1 MILIVTNQLTFNS
14 IFYTI
19 YLLKVCF
26 SAKKGLVNLKKQL
39 SKPKMRFESYVILY
53 GTKTPNSFNICLR
66 SFEGYVIL
74 SSTKTMLGYKWQMD
88 VFESYVILCSTKTA
102 IINPEAVIVFETYVI
117 LRGMGLKKL
126 ELIFKVHHPSIWSKT
141 F

>member
-53 GTKTPNSFNICLR
+53 GTKTLFLCPI
-66 SFEGYVIL
+66 V
-74 SSTKTMLGYKWQMD
+74 KQW
-88 VFESYVILCSTKTA
+88 FESYVILYGTKT
-102 IINPEAVIVFETYVI
+102 ITFFCNIKWMFESYVI
-117 LRGMGLKKL
+117 LYGT
-126 ELIFKVHHPSIWSKT
+126 KT
-141 F
+141 N

>member
-53 GTKTPNSFNICLR
+53 GTKTTDGINVYYC
-66 SFEGYVIL
+66 E
-74 SSTKTMLGYKWQMD
+74 
-88 VFESYVILCSTKTA
+88 FESYVILYGTKTT
-102 IINPEAVIVFETYVI
+102 VSDLSQYV
-117 LRGMGLKKL
+117 
-126 ELIFKVHHPSIWSKT
+126 
-141 F
+141 